1 MSSNRGIFLAVGI
14 VVVVLGGV
22 LLLGRPSSNAPLDPR
37 SHEPSGTSALV
48 RLMRGLDVDVEVGV
62 RDTRDL
68 DQETDVVLLLRDR
81 MDSEQR
87 AELVDWVEAGGTL
100 VASDPG
106 SPLTPPLDSLS
117 LGSTD
122 PADFAVDELIET
134 GAGICDI
141 DPLDDEQMDEL
152 AVYGGPVAYDL
163 APDADSCFG
172 SGGSAYIVAT
182 DEGSGTVVAIG
193 GSGILINRSLD
204 EADNAPVAAALLAPQ
219 PGMRVAVLDPNAP
232 LAGDEGDR
240 TLRDL
245 ISPGVKRAMLQL
257 GLAFLVYVLW
267 RSRRLGK
274 PVPEPQPVAVAGSEL
289 VSAVG
294 GLLQR
299 AGSPQHA
306 ADLLRDDLRRDL
318 ISRLGLPPNL
328 PAPAFIDVVAD
339 RTRLDAARIAAAL
352 GPSPVSSDGELLTV
366 AQLIDAV
373 RKEVF
378 DHVGS

>member
-1 MSSNRGIFLAVGI
+1 VSSNRGVLLAVAI

-22 LLLGRPSSNAPLDPR
+22 VLLGRPSSNAPLDPR

-48 RLMRGLDVDVEVGV
+48 RLMRGLDVDVDVGV

-106 SPLTPPLDSLS
+106 SPLTPPLDALS

-141 DPLDDEQMDEL
+141 APLDDERMDEL

-163 APDADSCFG
+163 SPDADSCFG

-204 EADNAPVAAALLAPQ
+204 EADNAPVAAALLAPR
-219 PGMRVAVLDPNAP
+219 PDMRVAVLDPNAP

-328 PAPAFIDVVAD
+328 PAPTFVDVVAD

>member
-1 MSSNRGIFLAVGI
+1 
-14 VVVVLGGV
+14 
-22 LLLGRPSSNAPLDPR
+22 
-37 SHEPSGTSALV
+37 
-48 RLMRGLDVDVEVGV
+48 
-62 RDTRDL
+62 
-68 DQETDVVLLLRDR
+68 
-81 MDSEQR
+81 
-87 AELVDWVEAGGTL
+87 
-100 VASDPG
+100 
-106 SPLTPPLDSLS
+106 
-117 LGSTD
+117 
-122 PADFAVDELIET
+122 
-134 GAGICDI
+134 
-141 DPLDDEQMDEL
+141 
-152 AVYGGPVAYDL
+152 
-163 APDADSCFG
+163 
-172 SGGSAYIVAT
+172 
-182 DEGSGTVVAIG
+182 
-193 GSGILINRSLD
+193 
-204 EADNAPVAAALLAPQ
+204 
-219 PGMRVAVLDPNAP
+219 
-232 LAGDEGDR
+232 
-240 TLRDL
+240 
-245 ISPGVKRAMLQL
+245 MLQL

-328 PAPAFIDVVAD
+328 PAPTFIDVVAD

>member
-48 RLMRGLDVDVEVGV
+48 RLMRALDVDVEVGV

-328 PAPAFIDVVAD
+328 PAPTFIDVVAD

>member
-1 MSSNRGIFLAVGI
+1 VSSNRGVLLAVAI

-22 LLLGRPSSNAPLDPR
+22 VLLGRPSSNAPLDPR

-48 RLMRGLDVDVEVGV
+48 RLMRGLDVDVDVGV

-106 SPLTPPLDSLS
+106 SPLTPPLDALS

-141 DPLDDEQMDEL
+141 APLDDERMDEL

-204 EADNAPVAAALLAPQ
+204 EADNAPVAAALLAPR
-219 PGMRVAVLDPNAP
+219 PDMRVAVLDPNAP

-328 PAPAFIDVVAD
+328 PAPTFVDVVAD

>member
-1 MSSNRGIFLAVGI
+1 VSSNRGIFLAVGI

-48 RLMRGLDVDVEVGV
+48 RLMRALDVDVEVGV

-328 PAPAFIDVVAD
+328 PAPTFIDVVAD